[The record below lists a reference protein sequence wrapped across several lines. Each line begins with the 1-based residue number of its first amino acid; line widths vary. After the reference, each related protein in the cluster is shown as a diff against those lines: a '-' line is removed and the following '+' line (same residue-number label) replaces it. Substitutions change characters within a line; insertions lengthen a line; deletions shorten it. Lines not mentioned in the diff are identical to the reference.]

1 MPRLLLFAAAAMTC
15 AAAAAQSPYPHRSA
29 EESFD
34 CRESGLSQFAG
45 KAPTQE
51 TAVAL
56 MTASGAKKLRWVLHG
71 DAVDADKRSDRVT
84 VQLDAQGRIESARC
98 F

>member
-1 MPRLLLFAAAAMTC
+1 
-15 AAAAAQSPYPHRSA
+15 
-29 EESFD
+29 
-34 CRESGLSQFAG
+34 
-45 KAPTQE
+45 
-51 TAVAL
+51 
-56 MTASGAKKLRWVLHG
+56 MTASGAKKLRWVQHG